1 MQTLVEPSR
10 LVRGSRLG
18 ATTGMS
24 LEREPP
30 LPPSR
35 VRHAFREPPLLGHR
49 TGWQPAD
56 NDDYGDGGGRLLPV
70 PAPQPHHPPS
80 QAPFQGVHVVLG
92 IPSRLPAAFLVDHVS
107 VADCGCHGAQPSPRS
122 PSTSSR
128 RELATAALWCA
139 SCPAACAPG
148 VPCGAAAL
156 THLWRSVDTVDVCV
170 GLLGLRQDHD
180 AQACAPEPR
189 RKARRRGRP
198 LLRVVLAARCYSWQ
212 EKKAGH
218 CRPRSLRQRVGG
230 GAGRIACTGGEAEL
244 LTRTCTNIGVPA
256 HSHNTLN
263 LYTHTHHPLLLAH
276 TPSR

>member
-1 MQTLVEPSR
+1 MV
-10 LVRGSRLG
+10 
-18 ATTGMS
+18 

-30 LPPSR
+30 

-49 TGWQPAD
+49 AGWQPAD

-70 PAPQPHHPPS
+70 PAPRPSPDPPR
-80 QAPFQGVHVVLG
+80 PVVG

-107 VADCGCHGAQPSPRS
+107 VADCGCHGAQHSPRS

-128 RELATAALWCA
+128 RELATAARWCA

-148 VPCGAAAL
+148 VPVAL
-156 THLWRSVDTVDVCV
+156 KHMWRGVDTVDVCV

-198 LLRVVLAARCYSWQ
+198 LFRVVLAARCCSWQ
-212 EKKAGH
+212 EKKARR

-244 LTRTCTNIGVPA
+244 LPRMCTSIGVPA
-256 HSHNTLN
+256 HSPNTLN
-263 LYTHTHHPLLLAH
+263 LLHTHTQHPLLLSH
-276 TPSR
+276 TPNR